1 MKLKNYLK
9 TTADIKELANRI
21 GVSKNVVYQWKN
33 NVRPVP
39 LTRCKSVVIATKYK
53 VSYADLR
60 PEDWHLIWDKIFPE
74 RRQND

>member
-21 GVSKNVVYQWKN
+21 GVSKNVVYQWTN
-33 NVRPVP
+33 NIRPVP
-39 LTRCKSVVIATKYK
+39 LTRCKSVVIATNYN

-60 PEDWHLIWDKIFPE
+60 PDDWYLIWDKKFPE
-74 RRQND
+74 KDQND